1 MSKKPTL
8 AAVKSALHK
17 DKFKHG
23 SLSVAFTAIFIAVI
37 IVVNILVS
45 ALTDRFPSMNFDL
58 TLEGLNTLS
67 EDALDVAKNIENET
81 TIYII
86 GAEDAIRG
94 DQVYSSYGLQYSQV
108 ANLADRLAEA
118 NSKIKVEFI
127 DPDRNPSF
135 VSEYSEEALASGK
148 VLVKTEKRYK
158 VLGVTDMFN
167 VTADSETGEYL
178 YYSMVDGALAN
189 ALYLVNLDNVPV
201 VALATGH
208 GEMLSSEQG
217 TISSLSGLLEDNNFL
232 VEEFN
237 ILTEEIP
244 EDASIVFIGTPT
256 ADYTHEEIAKLEA
269 FISDPEM
276 ASSRTLYFTGY
287 PTQNWDAMPNL
298 RTFLNEWGLNPTV
311 GVIQESDST
320 RYMSTGTEQAVY
332 ILADVNSDV
341 LNGSYSNLIMPASS
355 AVECLFKANNEIV
368 TYSLVQTAD
377 TAYVTG
383 TEEAAQEDPDTDVYS
398 IVAMGQRYMNDA
410 GSIQANVVMDGCSMN
425 YTDSFLGNTTFGN
438 KALVTDLFKMLSN
451 TNDTRVG
458 LTVSQT
464 QTNTLDVT
472 ASAAVIYL
480 VGLVFFVVILPIAV
494 LAAGLVVFLRRRHL

>member
-1 MSKKPTL
+1 MSKKPNL
-8 AAVKSALHK
+8 GAVKSVLHK

-37 IVVNILVS
+37 IVINILVS

-67 EDALDVAKNIENET
+67 EESLDVAKNVENET

-94 DQVYSSYGLQYSQV
+94 DEVYSSYGLQYSQV

-135 VSEYSEEALASGK
+135 ISEYSEEALNSGK
-148 VLVKTEKRYK
+148 VLVKSEKRYK
-158 VLGVTDMFN
+158 VLSVTDMFSI
-167 VTADSETGEYL
+167 ASDSDTGEYL

-201 VALATGH
+201 IAFATGH

-217 TISSLSGLLEDNNFL
+217 TISSLTGLLDDNNFL

-237 ILTEEIP
+237 ILTEDIP
-244 EDASIVFIGTPT
+244 ENTSVVFIGTPT
-256 ADYTHEEIAKLEA
+256 QDYTSEEIAKLET
-269 FISDPEM
+269 FISDPDM
-276 ASSRTLYFTGY
+276 ASSRSLYFTGY

-298 RTFLNEWGLNPTV
+298 RSFLNEWGLNPTV
-311 GVIQESDST
+311 GVIQESDSN
-320 RYMSTGTEQAVY
+320 RYLSVGDGQATY
-332 ILADVNSDV
+332 IMADVNSDY
-341 LNGSYSNLIMPASS
+341 LDGAYSNLIMPGS
-355 AVECLFKANNEIV
+355 AAIELLFGSNNKIV
-368 TYSLVQTAD
+368 TYSLVETAD
-377 TAYVTG
+377 TAYITSV
-383 TEEAAQEDPDTDVYS
+383 EEAAQEDPDTDVYT
-398 IVAMGQRYMNDA
+398 IVALAQRYVNDT
-410 GSIQANVVMDGCSMN
+410 GSIQANIIMDGCSAS
-425 YTDSFLGNTTFGN
+425 YTANFLGNNTFGN
-438 KALVTDLFKMLSN
+438 KALTTDMFKMLTN

-464 QTNTLDVT
+464 QTNTLDIS
-472 ASAAVIYL
+472 ASAAIINL
-480 VGLVFFVVILPIAV
+480 VGLILFVMIVPIAV